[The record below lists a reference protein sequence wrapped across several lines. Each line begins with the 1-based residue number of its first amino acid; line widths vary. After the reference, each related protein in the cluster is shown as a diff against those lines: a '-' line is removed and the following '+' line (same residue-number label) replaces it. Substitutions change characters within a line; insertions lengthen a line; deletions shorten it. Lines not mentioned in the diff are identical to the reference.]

1 MTPRQVLGRVNDTR
15 AHTHLHTN
23 THAYAAHT
31 RTRAPKRKKKNATS
45 HKQCSTDSCVFRMI
59 VDGKVELILAVHV
72 DDIVSVG
79 SDETCRC
86 FHAALVTKLLTK

>member
-1 MTPRQVLGRVNDTR
+1 
-15 AHTHLHTN
+15 
-23 THAYAAHT
+23 
-31 RTRAPKRKKKNATS
+31 
-45 HKQCSTDSCVFRMI
+45 MI